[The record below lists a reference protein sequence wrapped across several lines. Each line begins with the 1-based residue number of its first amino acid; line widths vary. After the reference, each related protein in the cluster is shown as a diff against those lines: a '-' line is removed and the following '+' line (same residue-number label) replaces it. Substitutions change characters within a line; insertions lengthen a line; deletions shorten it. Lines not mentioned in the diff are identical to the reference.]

1 LINKKCSLGKKAYAA
16 RRIAA
21 ILMTG
26 TMAGAV
32 SMGTPGLVQ
41 EVSAG
46 YSANADYIFE
56 YLTKRLGY
64 SEAAACG
71 IMANIR
77 CESTFNP
84 QAYNAGG
91 GSYGLCQWTGGRYGR
106 LRSWCG
112 SNGYDYKTIDGQ
124 LAYLQYELQT
134 YYRSVEDYLRSV
146 ENNSDGA
153 YKAGQYYCYHFEAPA
168 SRGSVSVYRGGLA
181 SDTFW
186 SAYRPAE
193 WYEENEKW
201 RYIKNDGSYHTSWLT
216 VDNKTYYLDENGYR
230 VTGWKTIDGKRYYFG
245 ADGAMASGWVKV
257 DGKDY
262 YFEEGGA
269 LATGLVMKGEDWY
282 MLDQSG
288 QIQASAAM
296 KDFAQTWL
304 AAADIKGDD
313 SSTASASEDN
323 NGSTTAASNQADESG
338 KTETAAADT
347 NTVSGPLASAGH
359 EADLTTPSGKKTES
373 VKGLEL
379 LAENA
384 RENIAP
390 ELESTHEQASEQAS
404 AASSVSQMDVLKTAA
419 AAIESSSESGSVS
432 TDSTLTAQKEKEDE
446 SAQAD
451 QVNTAAA
458 SVQVEEPVA
467 SAQSEETDQSDR
479 EETSVSSAAS
489 AQAEEETNSDETSS
503 QEEEEASSV
512 ETSKEAKEA
521 EEEEANSDETS
532 KEAKEAEEEEANSN
546 ETSNVA
552 EEDEESPQ
560 KTDSEIEDAGSD
572 FTAAEAMR
580 IAAEVLDEGMD
591 EEEDSGKPYIIY
603 EPQAE
608 DVADQDSDKEAEAQ
622 TDEESTEPA
631 AEITLSD
638 SIPMVTLDE
647 LDDLVKLLD
656 EKDIL
661 HAVSKD
667 GKDITKDVK
676 ADYELI
682 DSHRNAYKVTF
693 SVTYDGQTVTYESTA
708 YVTK

>member
-1 LINKKCSLGKKAYAA
+1 MINKKCSLGKKAYAA

-32 SMGTPGLVQ
+32 AMGTPGLVQ

-257 DGKDY
+257 DGKDF

-269 LATGLVMKGEDWY
+269 LVTGLVMKGEDWY

-467 SAQSEETDQSDR
+467 SAQAEETDQSAR

-532 KEAKEAEEEEANSN
+532 RQEEEESNSN

>member
-1 LINKKCSLGKKAYAA
+1 
-16 RRIAA
+16 
-21 ILMTG
+21 MTG

-32 SMGTPGLVQ
+32 AMGTPGLVQ

-296 KDFAQTWL
+296 KDFAQKWL

-384 RENIAP
+384 RGNIAP

-467 SAQSEETDQSDR
+467 SAQAEETDQSAR

-503 QEEEEASSV
+503 QEKEEASSV

-532 KEAKEAEEEEANSN
+532 RQEEEESNSN

>member
-1 LINKKCSLGKKAYAA
+1 MINKKCSLGKKAYAA

-32 SMGTPGLVQ
+32 AMGTPGLVQ

-304 AAADIKGDD
+304 AAADIKGDN

-467 SAQSEETDQSDR
+467 SAQAEETDQSAR

-503 QEEEEASSV
+503 QEKEEASSV

-532 KEAKEAEEEEANSN
+532 RQEEEEANSN

-608 DVADQDSDKEAEAQ
+608 DVADQDSDKKAEAQ

-631 AEITLSD
+631 ADITLSD

>member
-1 LINKKCSLGKKAYAA
+1 MINKKCSLGKKAYAA

-32 SMGTPGLVQ
+32 AMGTPGLVQ

-304 AAADIKGDD
+304 AAADIKGDN

-467 SAQSEETDQSDR
+467 SAQAEETDQSAR

-489 AQAEEETNSDETSS
+489 SQAEEETNSDETSR
-503 QEEEEASSV
+503 QEEEES
-512 ETSKEAKEA
+512 
-521 EEEEANSDETS
+521 
-532 KEAKEAEEEEANSN
+532 NSN

>member
-1 LINKKCSLGKKAYAA
+1 
-16 RRIAA
+16 
-21 ILMTG
+21 MTG

-32 SMGTPGLVQ
+32 AMGTPGLVQ

-390 ELESTHEQASEQAS
+390 ALESTHEQASEQAS

-467 SAQSEETDQSDR
+467 SAQSEETDQSAR
-479 EETSVSSAAS
+479 EKTSVSSAAS
-489 AQAEEETNSDETSS
+489 AQAEEETNSDETYS

-532 KEAKEAEEEEANSN
+532 RQEEEESNSN

>member
-1 LINKKCSLGKKAYAA
+1 MINKKCSLGKKAYAA

-32 SMGTPGLVQ
+32 AMGTPGLVQ

-304 AAADIKGDD
+304 AAADIKGDN

-323 NGSTTAASNQADESG
+323 NGFTTAASNQADESG

-467 SAQSEETDQSDR
+467 SAQAEETDQSAR

-489 AQAEEETNSDETSS
+489 AQAEEETNSDETSR

-532 KEAKEAEEEEANSN
+532 RQEEEESNSN

>member
-1 LINKKCSLGKKAYAA
+1 MINKKCSLGKKAYAA

-32 SMGTPGLVQ
+32 AMGTPGLIQ

-257 DGKDY
+257 DGKDF

-296 KDFAQTWL
+296 KDFAQKWL

-532 KEAKEAEEEEANSN
+532 RQEEEESNSN

>member
-1 LINKKCSLGKKAYAA
+1 MINKKCSLGKKAYAA

-32 SMGTPGLVQ
+32 AMGTPGLVQ

-419 AAIESSSESGSVS
+419 AAIESSSE
-432 TDSTLTAQKEKEDE
+432 
-446 SAQAD
+446 
-451 QVNTAAA
+451 
-458 SVQVEEPVA
+458 
-467 SAQSEETDQSDR
+467 ETDQSAR

-489 AQAEEETNSDETSS
+489 AQAEDTAEASEESGTAASSNALLAAEIPEKANEEDAGSSETAEQAEEETNSDETSS

-532 KEAKEAEEEEANSN
+532 
-546 ETSNVA
+546 NVV

-560 KTDSEIEDAGSD
+560 KTDSEIEDAESD

-622 TDEESTEPA
+622 TNEESTEPA

-676 ADYELI
+676 ADYEQI
-682 DSHRNAYKVTF
+682 DSSENTYKVIF

>member
-1 LINKKCSLGKKAYAA
+1 MINKKCSLGKKAYAA

-32 SMGTPGLVQ
+32 AMGTPGLVQ

-532 KEAKEAEEEEANSN
+532 RQEEEESNSN

>member
-1 LINKKCSLGKKAYAA
+1 MINKKCSLGKKAYAA

-32 SMGTPGLVQ
+32 AMGTPGLVQ

-257 DGKDY
+257 DGKDF

-269 LATGLVMKGEDWY
+269 LVTGLVMKGEDWY

-304 AAADIKGDD
+304 AAADIKGDN

-467 SAQSEETDQSDR
+467 SAEIPEKANEEDAGSSETAE
-479 EETSVSSAAS
+479 
-489 AQAEEETNSDETSS
+489 QAEEETNSDETSR

-532 KEAKEAEEEEANSN
+532 RQEEEESNSN

>member
-1 LINKKCSLGKKAYAA
+1 MINKKCSLGKKAYAA

-32 SMGTPGLVQ
+32 AMGTPGLVQ

-489 AQAEEETNSDETSS
+489 AQAEEETNSDETSR

-532 KEAKEAEEEEANSN
+532 RQEEEESNSN

>member
-1 LINKKCSLGKKAYAA
+1 
-16 RRIAA
+16 
-21 ILMTG
+21 MTG

-32 SMGTPGLVQ
+32 AMGTPGLVQ

-296 KDFAQTWL
+296 KDFAQKWL

-503 QEEEEASSV
+503 QEKEEASSV
-512 ETSKEAKEA
+512 
-521 EEEEANSDETS
+521 ETS

>member
-1 LINKKCSLGKKAYAA
+1 MINKKCSLGKKAYAA

-32 SMGTPGLVQ
+32 AMGTPGLVQ

-257 DGKDY
+257 DGKDF

-269 LATGLVMKGEDWY
+269 LVTGLVMKGEDWY

-467 SAQSEETDQSDR
+467 SAQAEETDQSAR

-503 QEEEEASSV
+503 QEKEEASSV

-532 KEAKEAEEEEANSN
+532 RQEEEESNSN

>member
-1 LINKKCSLGKKAYAA
+1 MINKKCSLGKKAYAA

-32 SMGTPGLVQ
+32 AMGTPGLVQ

-257 DGKDY
+257 DGKDF

-269 LATGLVMKGEDWY
+269 LVTGLVMKGEDWY

-451 QVNTAAA
+451 QVNTAVA

-521 EEEEANSDETS
+521 EEEEANS
-532 KEAKEAEEEEANSN
+532 N
-546 ETSNVA
+546 ESSNVA

>member
-32 SMGTPGLVQ
+32 AMGTPGLVQ

-384 RENIAP
+384 REDIAP

-467 SAQSEETDQSDR
+467 SAEIPEKANEEDAGSSETAE
-479 EETSVSSAAS
+479 
-489 AQAEEETNSDETSS
+489 QAEEETNSDETSR
-503 QEEEEASSV
+503 QEEEKS
-512 ETSKEAKEA
+512 
-521 EEEEANSDETS
+521 
-532 KEAKEAEEEEANSN
+532 NSN
-546 ETSNVA
+546 ESSNVA

>member
-1 LINKKCSLGKKAYAA
+1 MINKKCSLGKKAYAA

-32 SMGTPGLVQ
+32 AMGTPGLVQ

-296 KDFAQTWL
+296 KDFAQKWL

-384 RENIAP
+384 REDIAP

-467 SAQSEETDQSDR
+467 SAQAEETDQSAR

-532 KEAKEAEEEEANSN
+532 RQEEEEANSN

>member
-1 LINKKCSLGKKAYAA
+1 MINKKCSLGKKAYAA

-32 SMGTPGLVQ
+32 AMGTPGLVQ

-384 RENIAP
+384 REDIAP

-467 SAQSEETDQSDR
+467 SAQAEETDQSAR

-503 QEEEEASSV
+503 QEKEEASSV

-532 KEAKEAEEEEANSN
+532 RQEEEESNSN

>member
-1 LINKKCSLGKKAYAA
+1 MINKKCSLGKKAYAA

-32 SMGTPGLVQ
+32 AMGTPGLVQ

-257 DGKDY
+257 DGKDF

-269 LATGLVMKGEDWY
+269 LVTGLVMKGEDWY

-521 EEEEANSDETS
+521 EEEEANS
-532 KEAKEAEEEEANSN
+532 N
-546 ETSNVA
+546 ESSNVA

>member
-1 LINKKCSLGKKAYAA
+1 MINKKCSLGKKAYAA

-32 SMGTPGLVQ
+32 AMGTPGLVQ

-313 SSTASASEDN
+313 SSTASVSEDN

-384 RENIAP
+384 RGNIAP

-467 SAQSEETDQSDR
+467 SAQSEETDQSAR

-503 QEEEEASSV
+503 QEKEEASSV
-512 ETSKEAKEA
+512 EISKEAKEA

-532 KEAKEAEEEEANSN
+532 RQEEEESNSN

-608 DVADQDSDKEAEAQ
+608 DVADQDSNKEAEAQ

>member
-1 LINKKCSLGKKAYAA
+1 MINKKCSLGKKAYAA

-32 SMGTPGLVQ
+32 AMGTPGLVQ

-467 SAQSEETDQSDR
+467 SAQAEETDQSAR

-489 AQAEEETNSDETSS
+489 SQAEEETNSDETSS

-532 KEAKEAEEEEANSN
+532 RQEEEEANSN

>member
-1 LINKKCSLGKKAYAA
+1 MINKKCSLGKKAYAA

-32 SMGTPGLVQ
+32 AMGTPGLVQ

-269 LATGLVMKGEDWY
+269 LVTGLVMKGEDWY

-467 SAQSEETDQSDR
+467 SAQAEETDQSAR

-489 AQAEEETNSDETSS
+489 SQAEEETNSDETSS
-503 QEEEEASSV
+503 QEKEEASSV

-532 KEAKEAEEEEANSN
+532 RQEEEESNSN

>member
-1 LINKKCSLGKKAYAA
+1 
-16 RRIAA
+16 
-21 ILMTG
+21 MTG

-32 SMGTPGLVQ
+32 AMGTPGLVQ

-257 DGKDY
+257 DGKDF

-269 LATGLVMKGEDWY
+269 LVTGLVMKGEDWY

-451 QVNTAAA
+451 QVNTAVA

-521 EEEEANSDETS
+521 EEEEANS
-532 KEAKEAEEEEANSN
+532 N
-546 ETSNVA
+546 ESSNVA

>member
-1 LINKKCSLGKKAYAA
+1 
-16 RRIAA
+16 
-21 ILMTG
+21 MTG

-32 SMGTPGLVQ
+32 AMGTPGLVQ

-384 RENIAP
+384 REDIAP

-467 SAQSEETDQSDR
+467 SAQAEETDQSAR

-503 QEEEEASSV
+503 QEKEEASSV

-532 KEAKEAEEEEANSN
+532 RQEEEESNSN

>member
-1 LINKKCSLGKKAYAA
+1 MINKKCSLGKKAYAA

-32 SMGTPGLVQ
+32 AMGTPGLVQ

-304 AAADIKGDD
+304 AAADIKGDN

-467 SAQSEETDQSDR
+467 SAQAEETDQSAR

-489 AQAEEETNSDETSS
+489 SQAEEETNSDETSR

-532 KEAKEAEEEEANSN
+532 RQEEEESNSN

>member
-1 LINKKCSLGKKAYAA
+1 MINKKCSLGKKAYAA

-32 SMGTPGLVQ
+32 AMGTPGLVQ

-419 AAIESSSESGSVS
+419 AAIQTTSESESVS

-467 SAQSEETDQSDR
+467 SAQSEETDQSGR

-489 AQAEEETNSDETSS
+489 AQAEEETNSDETSR
-503 QEEEEASSV
+503 QEEEES
-512 ETSKEAKEA
+512 
-521 EEEEANSDETS
+521 
-532 KEAKEAEEEEANSN
+532 NSN

-608 DVADQDSDKEAEAQ
+608 DVADQDSNKEAEAQ

>member
-1 LINKKCSLGKKAYAA
+1 MINKKCSLGKKAYAA

-32 SMGTPGLVQ
+32 AMGTPGLVQ

-257 DGKDY
+257 DGKDF

-269 LATGLVMKGEDWY
+269 LVTGLVMKGEDWY

-467 SAQSEETDQSDR
+467 SAEIPEKANEEDAGSSETAE
-479 EETSVSSAAS
+479 
-489 AQAEEETNSDETSS
+489 QAEEETNSDETSR

-532 KEAKEAEEEEANSN
+532 RQEEEESNSN

>member
-1 LINKKCSLGKKAYAA
+1 
-16 RRIAA
+16 
-21 ILMTG
+21 MTG

-32 SMGTPGLVQ
+32 AMGTPGLVQ

-296 KDFAQTWL
+296 KDFAQKWL

-467 SAQSEETDQSDR
+467 SAEIPEKANEEDAGSSETAE
-479 EETSVSSAAS
+479 
-489 AQAEEETNSDETSS
+489 QAEEETNSDETSR

-532 KEAKEAEEEEANSN
+532 RQEEEESNSN

>member
-1 LINKKCSLGKKAYAA
+1 
-16 RRIAA
+16 
-21 ILMTG
+21 MTG

-32 SMGTPGLVQ
+32 AMGTPGLVQ

-296 KDFAQTWL
+296 KDFAQKWL

-467 SAQSEETDQSDR
+467 SAQAEETDQSAR

-532 KEAKEAEEEEANSN
+532 RQEEEESNSN

>member
-1 LINKKCSLGKKAYAA
+1 MINKKCSLGKKAYAA

-32 SMGTPGLVQ
+32 AMGTPGLVQ

-304 AAADIKGDD
+304 AAADIKGDN

-467 SAQSEETDQSDR
+467 SAQAEETDQSAR

-503 QEEEEASSV
+503 QEKEEASSV

-532 KEAKEAEEEEANSN
+532 RQEEEESNSN

>member
-1 LINKKCSLGKKAYAA
+1 
-16 RRIAA
+16 
-21 ILMTG
+21 MTG

-32 SMGTPGLVQ
+32 AMGTPGLVQ

-257 DGKDY
+257 DGKDF

-269 LATGLVMKGEDWY
+269 LVTGLVMKGEDWY

-296 KDFAQTWL
+296 KDFAQKWL

-467 SAQSEETDQSDR
+467 SAQAEETDQSAR

-489 AQAEEETNSDETSS
+489 SQAEEETNSDETSS
-503 QEEEEASSV
+503 QEKEEASSV

-532 KEAKEAEEEEANSN
+532 RQEEEESNSN

>member
-32 SMGTPGLVQ
+32 AMGTPGLVQ

-384 RENIAP
+384 RGNIAP

-467 SAQSEETDQSDR
+467 SAEIPEKANEEDAGSSETAE
-479 EETSVSSAAS
+479 
-489 AQAEEETNSDETSS
+489 QAEEETNSDETSR

-512 ETSKEAKEA
+512 
-521 EEEEANSDETS
+521 ETS

>member
-1 LINKKCSLGKKAYAA
+1 MINKKCSLGKKAYAA

-32 SMGTPGLVQ
+32 AMGTPGLVQ

-269 LATGLVMKGEDWY
+269 LVTGLVMKGEDWY

-503 QEEEEASSV
+503 QEKEEASSV

-532 KEAKEAEEEEANSN
+532 RQEEEESNSN

>member
-1 LINKKCSLGKKAYAA
+1 MINKKCSLGKKAYAA

-32 SMGTPGLVQ
+32 AMGTPGLVQ

-230 VTGWKTIDGKRYYFG
+230 ITGWKTIDGKRYYFG

-384 RENIAP
+384 REDIAP

-467 SAQSEETDQSDR
+467 SAQAEETDQSAQ

-489 AQAEEETNSDETSS
+489 AQAEEETNSDETSR
-503 QEEEEASSV
+503 QEKEEASSV

-532 KEAKEAEEEEANSN
+532 RQEEEESNSN

-656 EKDIL
+656 EKYIL

>member
-1 LINKKCSLGKKAYAA
+1 
-16 RRIAA
+16 
-21 ILMTG
+21 MTG

-32 SMGTPGLVQ
+32 AMGTPGLVQ

-532 KEAKEAEEEEANSN
+532 RQEEEEANSN

>member
-1 LINKKCSLGKKAYAA
+1 M
-16 RRIAA
+16 RR
-21 ILMTG
+21 L
-26 TMAGAV
+26 
-32 SMGTPGLVQ
+32 
-41 EVSAG
+41 
-46 YSANADYIFE
+46 F
-56 YLTKRLGY
+56 LTI
-64 SEAAACG
+64 S
-71 IMANIR
+71 
-77 CESTFNP
+77 
-84 QAYNAGG
+84 
-91 GSYGLCQWTGGRYGR
+91 
-106 LRSWCG
+106 
-112 SNGYDYKTIDGQ
+112 
-124 LAYLQYELQT
+124 
-134 YYRSVEDYLRSV
+134 
-146 ENNSDGA
+146 
-153 YKAGQYYCYHFEAPA
+153 
-168 SRGSVSVYRGGLA
+168 
-181 SDTFW
+181 
-186 SAYRPAE
+186 
-193 WYEENEKW
+193 
-201 RYIKNDGSYHTSWLT
+201 
-216 VDNKTYYLDENGYR
+216 
-230 VTGWKTIDGKRYYFG
+230 
-245 ADGAMASGWVKV
+245 
-257 DGKDY
+257 
-262 YFEEGGA
+262 
-269 LATGLVMKGEDWY
+269 
-282 MLDQSG
+282 
-288 QIQASAAM
+288 
-296 KDFAQTWL
+296 
-304 AAADIKGDD
+304 
-313 SSTASASEDN
+313 
-323 NGSTTAASNQADESG
+323 
-338 KTETAAADT
+338 
-347 NTVSGPLASAGH
+347 
-359 EADLTTPSGKKTES
+359 LTTIALGM
-373 VKGLEL
+373 
-379 LAENA
+379 LAQD
-384 RENIAP
+384 I
-390 ELESTHEQASEQAS
+390 TVMH
-404 AASSVSQMDVLKTAA
+404 
-419 AAIESSSESGSVS
+419 

-467 SAQSEETDQSDR
+467 SAQAEETDQSAR

-489 AQAEEETNSDETSS
+489 AQAEEETNSDETSR

-532 KEAKEAEEEEANSN
+532 RQEEEESNSN

>member
-1 LINKKCSLGKKAYAA
+1 
-16 RRIAA
+16 
-21 ILMTG
+21 MTG

-32 SMGTPGLVQ
+32 AMGTPGLVQ

-296 KDFAQTWL
+296 KDFAQKWL

-467 SAQSEETDQSDR
+467 SAQAEETDQSAR

-489 AQAEEETNSDETSS
+489 AQAEEETNSDETSR

-532 KEAKEAEEEEANSN
+532 RQEEEESNSN

>member
-1 LINKKCSLGKKAYAA
+1 MINKKCSLGKKAYAA

-32 SMGTPGLVQ
+32 AMGTPGLVQ

-467 SAQSEETDQSDR
+467 SAQAEETDQSAR

-489 AQAEEETNSDETSS
+489 SQAEEETNSDETSS
-503 QEEEEASSV
+503 QE
-512 ETSKEAKEA
+512 
-521 EEEEANSDETS
+521 
-532 KEAKEAEEEEANSN
+532 
-546 ETSNVA
+546 
-552 EEDEESPQ
+552 
-560 KTDSEIEDAGSD
+560 
-572 FTAAEAMR
+572 
-580 IAAEVLDEGMD
+580 
-591 EEEDSGKPYIIY
+591 
-603 EPQAE
+603 
-608 DVADQDSDKEAEAQ
+608 
-622 TDEESTEPA
+622 
-631 AEITLSD
+631 
-638 SIPMVTLDE
+638 
-647 LDDLVKLLD
+647 
-656 EKDIL
+656 
-661 HAVSKD
+661 
-667 GKDITKDVK
+667 
-676 ADYELI
+676 
-682 DSHRNAYKVTF
+682 
-693 SVTYDGQTVTYESTA
+693 
-708 YVTK
+708 

>member
-1 LINKKCSLGKKAYAA
+1 
-16 RRIAA
+16 
-21 ILMTG
+21 MTG

-32 SMGTPGLVQ
+32 AMGTPGLVQ

-296 KDFAQTWL
+296 KDFAQKWL

-467 SAQSEETDQSDR
+467 SAQSEETDQSAR

-503 QEEEEASSV
+503 QEKEEASSV

-532 KEAKEAEEEEANSN
+532 RQEEEKSNSN
-546 ETSNVA
+546 ESSNVA

>member
-1 LINKKCSLGKKAYAA
+1 
-16 RRIAA
+16 
-21 ILMTG
+21 MTG

-32 SMGTPGLVQ
+32 AMGTPGLVQ

-146 ENNSDGA
+146 DNNSDGA

-323 NGSTTAASNQADESG
+323 NGSTTAASNQADKSG
-338 KTETAAADT
+338 KAETAAADT

-390 ELESTHEQASEQAS
+390 ELESTHEQAS

-467 SAQSEETDQSDR
+467 SAQSEETDQSAR

-489 AQAEEETNSDETSS
+489 AQAEEETNSDETSR
-503 QEEEEASSV
+503 QEEDEASSV

-521 EEEEANSDETS
+521 EEEEANSD
-532 KEAKEAEEEEANSN
+532 

>member
-1 LINKKCSLGKKAYAA
+1 MINKKCSLGKKAYAA

-32 SMGTPGLVQ
+32 AMGTPGLVQ

-467 SAQSEETDQSDR
+467 SAQAEETDQFAR

-532 KEAKEAEEEEANSN
+532 RQEEEESNSN